1 MEGTLDNDKTYVVH
15 WNSEQG
21 CSIACITCTSTSGLQ
36 CVCPCSTCTP
46 RKGIIECNYRQKA
59 YDELRLTCNT
69 AIASGELQGSQKA
82 DGKASLGHTASRLLS
97 RGIEGH
103 GTVVT
108 IVCGNFDPA
117 ACALMEEFRSWLCRL
132 SWGMEHNKLTVEP
145 SCVLCCLPC
154 CISLVSMFWFLCVF
168 SDLMK
173 LTGLTGWVRDLCVD
187 GDVENNPGPVT
198 CPRTYEEVSGLPFI
212 DWVRDKGGQ
221 GTNMLSGALADV
233 GAWADVSP
241 ATMLPNGFVCTN
253 VNTATIMHCSHLN
266 PDGRMKSFRDGSWTT
281 VLYPTSV
288 RSTLQQLCFGD
299 IMRED
304 SCGKHVDSA
313 ASQKLCSL
321 VDSLSPKAQE
331 GPFPPAQFSPGKA
344 QPNESPSFFAE
355 GSTQENTQTQPPIV
369 VEGASS
375 AAHQRRPATIPE
387 VVVAAVGRSGEVLSS
402 STAMGQGVA
411 FPLFDVGHYPFLHRP
426 GTVAIVIG
434 KGVPEHGAQ
443 SGLTYACRIPITVT
457 QKGIGDTA
465 VVRLGG
471 DIVPECDAVALRAL
485 YTKTSPTQML
495 HDDSRVS
502 LVGEWFPQEG
512 NGTHSISCIRRWG
525 PPCFVYSACMA
536 AHEGTALTCTQLA
549 KEQWRHYMES
559 TVSALVLEFDK
570 LSFHPPPSPTTCE
583 ASAFKLGLML
593 AWAEYGIPD
602 AACCYN
608 ILTGQSQVHE
618 PDVFIKKY
626 TTITRLFNSSGVPDE
641 DCGGLIRP
649 AFPFFRGWQRGQI
662 RFFAS
667 VQCVPRGE
675 PYLIMPPCFEMASSF
690 AEAAVYLMSLLPWPW
705 GNMSIVLETG
715 VDGDPTP
722 RKQMYTWYGA
732 TTVVPGELCLNVVL
746 HQYPMCSLFGEDAE
760 PPVFALYPTMGPS
773 AVEFWP
779 PFSEIPVNFKPGQNH
794 FVPAS
799 AFAASWALGYHWGD
813 IKCVLAKI
821 QACGLFDNV
830 GRWVLEAPLFAMSHA
845 GIMAT
850 QKVQT
855 VTPSADKGFVKPS
868 PPIVPSNIDDDD
880 VPLLYRCWA
889 APGNRMSH
897 IPKDAVWADISLPPD
912 GLITLPNIT
921 TLSAVNSKVWRFDE
935 PFAGTTIDV
944 DHPLISAIL
953 FVASERLF
961 VGWHILHSA
970 MGVAT
975 DSMQLGSSGEG
986 PGRGETIH
994 FKGLFGDG
1002 SGRIPRL
1009 GDLVQDVIA
1018 KAVNGPVLTTVGGV
1032 PFPFRLFPQRN
1043 WEPQVM
1049 DFTSAVRISKAC
1061 PTPMTDN
1068 VVFKY
1073 STSLPKE
1080 FLPFLCHPVYGNKD
1094 IYDEEEPHGVPPAF
1108 YFGPLIY
1115 AGGLECTRVREN
1127 EIPNVSPH
1135 SLWLNRLMHSQSL
1148 YELRD
1153 YVTGNRIAGAP
1164 APGEAPIG
1172 FPRGHDEWADRPSD
1186 LGMKTTP
1193 YPFFSTVW
1201 SGWMDSGTRHVLAL
1215 LQRFTPIVRASGSK
1229 YVFKGAP

>member
-1 MEGTLDNDKTYVVH
+1 MAARKPTHAYVQYKDGDSAIVSNRKGYLSESYFRGDILTLGCGIDDLVARIRKQGGTVPEQVFEESYQGTRLKKSTLQETKQVRHHSKVLKKYGKGKILGKRRREDSDSETDEEDELVPRRRLQEAEDEIAELEGRLRVSRERLHEERQRNIKLQNLLEHKIDSMEASIIASVKLELRGTRPASQNWQQESPAVRKKLYQLFARNKDWGPVVPRKGMPVAADPPPSQPSRVLPSSLEEQASSQEAVAASSSSSSTNNKLFRHRTGLGHSVCSMEGTLDNDKTYVVH

-21 CSIACITCTSTSGLQ
+21 CSIACITCTSTS
-36 CVCPCSTCTP
+36 
-46 RKGIIECNYRQKA
+46 
-59 YDELRLTCNT
+59 
-69 AIASGELQGSQKA
+69 
-82 DGKASLGHTASRLLS
+82 
-97 RGIEGH
+97 
-103 GTVVT
+103 
-108 IVCGNFDPA
+108 
-117 ACALMEEFRSWLCRL
+117 
-132 SWGMEHNKLTVEP
+132 
-145 SCVLCCLPC
+145 
-154 CISLVSMFWFLCVF
+154 
-168 SDLMK
+168 
-173 LTGLTGWVRDLCVD
+173 WVRDLCVD

-525 PPCFVYSACMA
+525 PPLLCLQCLYGCPRRHCPYLHSVGKGTMA
-536 AHEGTALTCTQLA
+536 SLHGE
-549 KEQWRHYMES
+549 H
-559 TVSALVLEFDK
+559 ALV
-570 LSFHPPPSPTTCE
+570 C
-583 ASAFKLGLML
+583 
-593 AWAEYGIPD
+593 
-602 AACCYN
+602 
-608 ILTGQSQVHE
+608 LTRIV
-618 PDVFIKKY
+618 
-626 TTITRLFNSSGVPDE
+626 
-641 DCGGLIRP
+641 GGLIRP

-799 AFAASWALGYHWGD
+799 AFAASWALGYHWGGHQV
-813 IKCVLAKI
+813 C
-821 QACGLFDNV
+821 ACQD
-830 GRWVLEAPLFAMSHA
+830 
-845 GIMAT
+845 
-850 QKVQT
+850 
-855 VTPSADKGFVKPS
+855 PS
-868 PPIVPSNIDDDD
+868 
-880 VPLLYRCWA
+880 LW
-889 APGNRMSH
+889 
-897 IPKDAVWADISLPPD
+897 SL
-912 GLITLPNIT
+912 
-921 TLSAVNSKVWRFDE
+921 R
-935 PFAGTTIDV
+935 
-944 DHPLISAIL
+944 
-953 FVASERLF
+953 
-961 VGWHILHSA
+961 
-970 MGVAT
+970 
-975 DSMQLGSSGEG
+975 Q
-986 PGRGETIH
+986 
-994 FKGLFGDG
+994 
-1002 SGRIPRL
+1002 
-1009 GDLVQDVIA
+1009 
-1018 KAVNGPVLTTVGGV
+1018 
-1032 PFPFRLFPQRN
+1032 
-1043 WEPQVM
+1043 
-1049 DFTSAVRISKAC
+1049 C
-1061 PTPMTDN
+1061 
-1068 VVFKY
+1068 
-1073 STSLPKE
+1073 
-1080 FLPFLCHPVYGNKD
+1080 
-1094 IYDEEEPHGVPPAF
+1094 
-1108 YFGPLIY
+1108 GPL
-1115 AGGLECTRVREN
+1115 
-1127 EIPNVSPH
+1127 
-1135 SLWLNRLMHSQSL
+1135 
-1148 YELRD
+1148 
-1153 YVTGNRIAGAP
+1153 GA
-1164 APGEAPIG
+1164 
-1172 FPRGHDEWADRPSD
+1172 
-1186 LGMKTTP
+1186 
-1193 YPFFSTVW
+1193 
-1201 SGWMDSGTRHVLAL
+1201 
-1215 LQRFTPIVRASGSK
+1215 
-1229 YVFKGAP
+1229 